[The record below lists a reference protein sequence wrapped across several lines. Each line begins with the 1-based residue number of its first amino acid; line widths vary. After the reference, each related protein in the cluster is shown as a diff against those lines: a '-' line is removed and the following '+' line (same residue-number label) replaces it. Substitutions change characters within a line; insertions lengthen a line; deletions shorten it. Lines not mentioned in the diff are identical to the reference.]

1 MSTALYA
8 LRRWGRRPVI
18 RVGAFSVGGVAAALV
33 SAVLA
38 PMVPADLGASIGA
51 DAVDQILSVLATS
64 MLPVATFSLSTIVQA
79 YGGATNTVTPRA
91 VTLLMRDTRAQ
102 TAVASFIGAFVYS
115 VVGLIALKTHFYG
128 SQGRV
133 ILFGLTL
140 LVLVSVVATLVRWID
155 TLSHLGR
162 VGETID
168 AIAAAAGEA
177 VRRRAE
183 APYLG
188 GLPWQ
193 PAPPGAARIAAA
205 ETGYVQHVDA
215 ARLDALAEAH
225 GLTLHLAALPG
236 TFVHPKRLLA
246 EVDGTVD
253 AALRDRIAA
262 AFVVGDR
269 RSFDDDPRFGLIVL
283 AEVAQ
288 RALSPAVN
296 DPGTAVDV
304 IGTLVRVLGLWDAR
318 CAAAP
323 EARIYPH
330 LRVPGLSADDLL
342 ADAFD
347 PIARDGAS
355 DVTIGLRLQKALA
368 ALADLGSPAVRAAAD
383 AQADLALLRAE
394 AALPLATDRARLRE
408 ARATWS
414 EATSGPAPG

>member
-8 LRRWGRRPVI
+8 LRRWGRRPFI
-18 RVGAFSVGGVAAALV
+18 RVGAFSVGGVVAALV

-140 LVLVSVVATLVRWID
+140 LVLVSVVVTLVRWID

-168 AIAAAAGEA
+168 AIEAAAADA

-193 PAPPGAARIAAA
+193 PAPPGAVRIAAA
-205 ETGYVQHVDA
+205 ATGYVQHVDA
-215 ARLDALAEAH
+215 ARLDALAEAQ

-236 TFVHPKRLLA
+236 AFVHPGRLLVA
-246 EVDGTVD
+246 VDGAVD
-253 AALRDRIAA
+253 EALRERILA

-269 RSFDDDPRFGLIVL
+269 RSFDDDPRFGIIVL

-304 IGTLVRVLGLWDAR
+304 IGTLVRVLGLWEAR
-318 CAAAP
+318 RAAAP
-323 EARIYPH
+323 EAGIYPH
-330 LRVPGLSADDLL
+330 LRVPGLRTNDLL

-347 PIARDGAS
+347 PIARYGAS

-368 ALADLGSPAVRAAAD
+368 ALADLGSPAVRAAARV
-383 AQADLALLRAE
+383 QADLALQRGE
-394 AALPLATDRARLRE
+394 AALPLEADRARLRE
-408 ARATWS
+408 AWAAWN